1 MLEKF
6 VAAQIV
12 VSALL
17 LNVVTAFS
25 LLDIKKVVTTFIH
38 SHPIAVLAFIEILL
52 FGYISAAAGQYLSNL
67 CRYQFGAGGSGA
79 HHQQHAI
86 KQDASIANIN
96 KQISCSHHLQKKRRV

>member
-52 FGYISAAAGQYLSNL
+52 FGGIYLRRLVSIYPTCVDISSERVAVVLIINNMQSNKT
-67 CRYQFGAGGSGA
+67 
-79 HHQQHAI
+79 HP
-86 KQDASIANIN
+86 
-96 KQISCSHHLQKKRRV
+96 